1 MRVSVPKVF
10 LDDAVKKA
18 KPLIKE
24 RSPYFYASKFM
35 LKTEGAKLTV
45 LANNSENS
53 VEASVYASV
62 SKEGAVLVPADL
74 FFKVISS
81 LPDDEDVSIDVNSNF
96 RMFIKAG
103 KSEIELQGE
112 DPKYFPTVRKET
124 EESFKINSDILKK
137 SLEHV
142 IFACSKLEGA
152 AISGVYIGV
161 NDEKEVEFVALD
173 GARISYMKHPYDTSF
188 ASIIIPSKTASL
200 LLKYISNLE
209 EEIYVSKS
217 GNNVAFVGR
226 NWVLTSLTLSGEY
239 PKFRTV
245 LDKSSYIHKFS
256 ANKKDILEALSIM
269 KAFKFDVVI
278 LEYEDGNLSLKSM
291 ETEKGFS
298 KQTII
303 MIENQIKD
311 NIQIAFNPDFLFE
324 VLSVIDDDTVE
335 IQFSDPISPIKVTPT
350 SYEYLYLMMPI
361 RL

>member
-1 MRVSVPKVF
+1 MKVSVPKVF

-35 LKTEGAKLTV
+35 LKTEMSKLAV

-53 VEASVYASV
+53 VEVSVYASV
-62 SKEGAVLVPADL
+62 YKEGSVLVPADL
-74 FFKVISS
+74 FFKVVSS

-112 DPKYFPTVRKET
+112 DPKYFPVINKEG
-124 EESFKINSDILKK
+124 EESFKMDPDILKK

-142 IFACSKLEGA
+142 MFACSKLEGST
-152 AISGVYIGV
+152 ISGVYIGV
-161 NDEKEVEFVALD
+161 NDNKEVEFVALD
-173 GARISYMKHPYDTSF
+173 GTRIGYMKHSYDTTF
-188 ASIIIPSKTASL
+188 QPIIIPSKTANL

-209 EEIYVSKS
+209 EEISISKS
-217 GNNVAFVGR
+217 GNNVVFVGK
-226 NWVLTSLTLSGEY
+226 NWVLTSLTLSGDY
-239 PKFRTV
+239 PKFKTV
-245 LDKSSYIHKFS
+245 LDKNNYIHKFT
-256 ANKKDILEALSIM
+256 ANKKEILEALSII

-303 MIENQIKD
+303 MLDNQIKE

-324 VLSVIDDDTVE
+324 VLNVIDDDVVE